1 MILFAIPHVNAD
13 MRFLLLVLTGW
24 LVPASLL
31 RAQPA
36 EPVLE
41 NALMWEIRQ
50 TDGPSSWLFG
60 TIHLLPEADY
70 RMPDTLLTVLAGS
83 DMLVLE
89 LDMKA
94 ALDPAVQMALLPRM
108 MMPEGVTLKTLLKE
122 EDHALVMEAIAA
134 SGWPTFL
141 AEGLKPLF
149 LSALIEPGLGL
160 GTGLASFDMALY
172 EYAGQK
178 GIRHTGLESMEEQ
191 LAAFDAIPLEEQARL
206 LVAQLRDDKGGT
218 SAFDGLVKAYLT
230 EDLSLLQQAMEEQES
245 GQAAF
250 MEALLYQRNDRWIER
265 MVALMKEGRIFF
277 AVGAGHLGGERGV
290 IRQLQRAGYSLVPHP
305 VFR

>member
-1 MILFAIPHVNAD
+1 
-13 MRFLLLVLTGW
+13 MRLLLLVLTGW
-24 LVPASLL
+24 LLPALLL

-41 NALMWEIRQ
+41 NALMWEIRGA
-50 TDGPSSWLFG
+50 DGPSSWLFG

-89 LDMKA
+89 LDMEA
-94 ALDPAVQMALLPRM
+94 AMDPAAQMALLPRM
-108 MMPEGVTLKTLLKE
+108 MMPEGVTLKTLMNE
-122 EDHALVMEAIAA
+122 EDHALVMEAIEA
-134 SGWPTFL
+134 SGWPSFL

-172 EYAGQK
+172 EHAGRK

-206 LVAQLRDDKGGT
+206 LVAQLRDDKGGA

-230 EDLSLLQQAMEEQES
+230 EDLSLLQQAMEEHES

-265 MVALMKEGRIFF
+265 MVALMKEGSIFF